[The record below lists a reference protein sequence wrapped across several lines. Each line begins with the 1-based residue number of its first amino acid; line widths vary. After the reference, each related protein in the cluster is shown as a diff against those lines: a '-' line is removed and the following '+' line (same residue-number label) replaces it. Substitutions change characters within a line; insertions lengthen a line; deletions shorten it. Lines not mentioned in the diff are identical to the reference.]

1 MANELQAEKRDES
14 GKGAAHKL
22 RASGRVP
29 GVLYGHG
36 MDPVPLSVDAREMR
50 HILHTG
56 AGTNV
61 LIDLEVDGK
70 QHLTLPR
77 EIQQDHIHDRVMHVD
92 FLAVSRDEKISVNVE
107 LIDIGEAPGV
117 KQGGVVDHHLRELH
131 IECLPQDVPEHIEV
145 DISALDLGDIVHVSD
160 LVAPK
165 GVTILNSPDE
175 TVLAV
180 ITPAALK
187 TEAELTV
194 PGEEGAAPVEV
205 PEEEEEGAE
214 EAGAEAASGEST
226 PEEGGEN

>member
-22 RASGRVP
+22 RAGGRVP

-92 FLAVSRDEKISVNVE
+92 FLVVRRDEKISVNVE
-107 LIDIGEAPGV
+107 LIDIGDAPGV

-145 DISALDLGDIVHVSD
+145 DISGLDLGDIVHVSD

-165 GVTILNSPDE
+165 GVTILNGPDE

-187 TEAELTV
+187 TEAELTL
-194 PGEEGAAPVEV
+194 PGEEAAAPVEV
-205 PEEEEEGAE
+205 PEEGEEGAE
-214 EAGAEAASGEST
+214 EPGAEAASGE
-226 PEEGGEN
+226 PAAEEGGES

>member
-22 RASGRVP
+22 RAGGRVP

-92 FLAVSRDEKISVNVE
+92 FLVVRRDEKISVNVE
-107 LIDIGEAPGV
+107 LIDIGDAPGV

-145 DISALDLGDIVHVSD
+145 DISGLDLGDIVHVSD

-194 PGEEGAAPVEV
+194 PGEEAAPVEV
-205 PEEEEEGAE
+205 PEEAEEGE
-214 EAGAEAASGEST
+214 GEPDVEAASGE
-226 PEEGGEN
+226 PAAEEGGES

>member
-14 GKGAAHKL
+14 GKGAAHRL
-22 RASGRVP
+22 RAGGRVP

-92 FLAVSRDEKISVNVE
+92 FLVVSRDEKISVNVE
-107 LIDIGEAPGV
+107 LVDIGEAPGV

-131 IECLPQDVPEHIEV
+131 VECLPQDVPEHVEV
-145 DISALDLGDIVHVSD
+145 DISGLDLGDTVHVSD

-187 TEAELTV
+187 TEAELTL
-194 PGEEGAAPVEV
+194 PGEEVEPVEV
-205 PEEEEEGAE
+205 PEEAEEGAE
-214 EAGAEAASGEST
+214 EEATEAPSDE
-226 PEEGGEN
+226 